1 MAKAQV
7 AKAQVAKAQ
16 VAKAQVAKAQVAKAQ
31 VTRARVA
38 KAKAA
43 FFISAHGKTPIKKHQ
58 ASKQQSGGSSTA
70 PYMRRQESC
79 HLEDEGQR
87 HYLGDPTTTWRIKDT
102 QLSMP
107 PRKKRR

>member
-31 VTRARVA
+31 VTTARVA

-58 ASKQQSGGSSTA
+58 ASKQQSGGSLTA
-70 PYMRRQESC
+70 LYMRRQESC
-79 HLEDEGQR
+79 HLKDEGQR
-87 HYLGDPTTTWRIKDT
+87 HYLEDPTTTWRIEDA